1 MEIMCAGDTPRGS
14 EFVLVNG
21 VRVFG
26 DCGVRALASA
36 LTTSLGRPFDTAAV
50 YLAMRGWHLLMADI
64 PSPNAGMT
72 NAGQWLQAAKN
83 YGATIT
89 AFRDYGGDVWA
100 DWAAFLSLHAGHSP
114 TVLMVARNYLLRD
127 EISGLGQNANTNP
140 NDPAHSLYHIFTVFG
155 RHDGG
160 YSARAGRVLPPGYWV
175 ADGDNLAGGNDAA
188 HGFQAA
194 DVLQFYS
201 DATMAAAM
209 PCAALA
215 LAGRGSVTSMGADVP
230 SRFTPDADG
239 QWFADKQTGERL
251 YKGAYDALVAAGDMR
266 PVLSGIKPLAGA
278 GATTSRFIVGSLDS
292 GTAVY
297 IGDGPP
303 DTFTVGFPGNAL
315 LHVESALDSANLTI
329 SELQAQLAK
338 QPPAPTDPTAQR
350 NAALGGMFLDMLTQ
364 AGVKL

>member
-1 MEIMCAGDTPRGS
+1 MEIMCAGPTPRGS

-36 LTTSLGRPFDTAAV
+36 LTTSLGKPFDTAAV
-50 YLAMRGWHLLMADI
+50 YLAMRGWHLLMADV

-100 DWAAFLSLHAGHSP
+100 DWAAFLSEHAGHSP
-114 TVLMVARNYLLRD
+114 TVLMVARNYLIRD
-127 EISGLGQNANTNP
+127 ELSGLGQNANTDP
-140 NDPAHSLYHIFTVFG
+140 NDPAHSLYHIFTVYG

-160 YSARAGRVLPPGYWV
+160 YSARAGRVLPPGYWC
-175 ADGDNLAGGNDAA
+175 ADGCNFAGGNDRL
-188 HGFQAA
+188 HNFQAA
-194 DVLQFYS
+194 DVLQFYA
-201 DATMAAAM
+201 DETMAAAM

-215 LAGRGSVTSMGADVP
+215 LAGRGSVITMGADVAAN
-230 SRFTPDADG
+230 FTVSADG
-239 QWFADKQTGERL
+239 QTYTDTRTKEEL
-251 YKGAYDALVAAGDMR
+251 YKGAFDALVKAGDTR
-266 PVLSGIKPLAGA
+266 PVISGTKLLAGA
-278 GATTSRFIVGSLDS
+278 GATTSRFIVGSLDT

-303 DTFTVGFPGNAL
+303 DSFTSGFPGNAV
-315 LHVESALDSANLTI
+315 LHIESALA
-329 SELQAQLAK
+329 AALALP
-338 QPPAPTDPTAQR
+338 QPPVPDATTQR
-350 NAALGGMFLDMLTQ
+350 NAALGGMFLDMLTR
-364 AGVKL
+364 AGVKV